1 MSYCFKLSDMLFTTP
16 PLDEREREVLDE
28 IDGLRQ
34 TLRLQV
40 RAPRRWIGS
49 LRRLTFARAVQG
61 SNTIEGYNA
70 TLEDVAAVLA
80 GEEPLDTDAET
91 RLALEGYRD
100 AMTYVLQ
107 LAEDPHFHF
116 DESLIRSLHFMMI
129 RHDLSKNPGRWRPG
143 AVYVRNDLTGAVV
156 YEGPGAEV
164 VPGLVGELVETV
176 NAPDETR
183 AIVRAAMAHL
193 NLVLIHPFS
202 DGNGRMARCIQ
213 TLVLARDA
221 ILEPTFSS
229 IEEYLGRN
237 TQAYYDT
244 LAEVGGGQWS
254 PQRDARPWLR
264 FCLTAHLRQART
276 LLARLKESEELWE
289 RCTIEAQGARLPARV
304 IPLLFNAALG
314 FRTQRS
320 LYRAL
325 ADDEIS
331 EAMASRDLRA
341 MVDAGLLAAI
351 GEKRGRSYL
360 PSESLRAIGR
370 EIRGGRPQQDD
381 TDPFEAA

>member
-1 MSYCFKLSDMLFTTP
+1 MIFTTP

-61 SNTIEGYNA
+61 STTIEGYNA

-276 LLARLKESEELWE
+276 LLARVKESEELWE

-351 GEKRGRSYL
+351 GEKRGRSYF
-360 PSESLRAIGR
+360 PSESLRAIGW
-370 EIRGGRPQQDD
+370 EIRGGRPQQYD
-381 TDPFEAA
+381 TDPFA

>member
-1 MSYCFKLSDMLFTTP
+1 
-16 PLDEREREVLDE
+16 
-28 IDGLRQ
+28 
-34 TLRLQV
+34 
-40 RAPRRWIGS
+40 
-49 LRRLTFARAVQG
+49 
-61 SNTIEGYNA
+61 
-70 TLEDVAAVLA
+70 
-80 GEEPLDTDAET
+80 
-91 RLALEGYRD
+91 
-100 AMTYVLQ
+100 
-107 LAEDPHFHF
+107 
-116 DESLIRSLHFMMI
+116 
-129 RHDLSKNPGRWRPG
+129 
-143 AVYVRNDLTGAVV
+143 
-156 YEGPGAEV
+156 
-164 VPGLVGELVETV
+164 
-176 NAPDETR
+176 
-183 AIVRAAMAHL
+183 MAHL
-193 NLVLIHPFS
+193 NLVMIHPFS

-213 TLVLARDA
+213 TLILARDA

-264 FCLTAHLRQART
+264 LCLTAHLRQART

-351 GEKRGRSYL
+351 GEKRGRSYF

-370 EIRGGRPQQDD
+370 EVREGRPQQDD
-381 TDPFEAA
+381 TDPFP